1 MNACDSAT
9 GYANRGCNSCWV
21 GFIILYY
28 YSLHGDV
35 TCWYYHLTNATSPPS
50 RRLLLY
56 RSLAQGPN
64 ACMKTNNVNIGA
76 SSCHVKRSCQE
87 VSESTVGNDS
97 CRGPYSCY
105 EMQNSIIGKGSC
117 RSTDGY
123 SCSGSEN
130 VQIGNNSCNG
140 GSVCQKC
147 KHNLPDNA
155 CNKGITDDIDI
166 NGYCNYCL

>member
-35 TCWYYHLTNATSPPS
+35 TCCYYHLTNATSPPS

-76 SSCHVKRSCQE
+76 SSCHVTRSCQE